1 MTKIAIFVLGKIDH
15 IWSLFF
21 DMFLVKV
28 DYSCD
33 KDCTCSTGHLQSW
46 IYMQAYVKLN
56 TQLIYLLELILD
68 NFYESYLDDI

>member
-1 MTKIAIFVLGKIDH
+1 MTRIAIFDLGKIDH
-15 IWSLFF
+15 IWSWFL
-21 DMFLVKV
+21 DMLLDKV
-28 DYSCD
+28 DSFCH
-33 KDCTCSTGHLQSW
+33 KNCTCSTGHLQSW

>member
-1 MTKIAIFVLGKIDH
+1 MTRIAIFDLGKIDH
-15 IWSLFF
+15 IWSWFL
-21 DMFLVKV
+21 DMLLDKV
-28 DYSCD
+28 DDFCD
-33 KDCTCSTGHLQSW
+33 KNCTCSTGHLQSW

>member
-1 MTKIAIFVLGKIDH
+1 
-15 IWSLFF
+15 
-21 DMFLVKV
+21 MFLVKA
-28 DYSCD
+28 DSYCD
-33 KDCTCSTGHLQSW
+33 KNCTCSTGHLQSW

>member
-1 MTKIAIFVLGKIDH
+1 MTRIAICDLGKIHH
-15 IWSLFF
+15 ILSWFF
-21 DMFLVKV
+21 YMFLVKA
-28 DYSCD
+28 DSYCD
-33 KDCTCSTGHLQSW
+33 KNCTCSTGHLQSW

>member
-1 MTKIAIFVLGKIDH
+1 MTRIAIFVLGKIYH
-15 IWSLFF
+15 IWSLFL
-21 DMFLVKV
+21 DMLLDKV
-28 DYSCD
+28 DAFCD
-33 KDCTCSTGHLQSW
+33 KNCTCSTGHLQSW